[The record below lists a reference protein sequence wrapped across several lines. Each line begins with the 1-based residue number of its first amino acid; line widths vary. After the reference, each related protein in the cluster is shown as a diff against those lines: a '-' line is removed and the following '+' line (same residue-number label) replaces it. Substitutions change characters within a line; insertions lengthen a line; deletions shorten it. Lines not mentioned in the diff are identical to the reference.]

1 MEGKH
6 SQSTKRWMKKEKQ
19 LIRDGDTQKH
29 KDGHTRRQMGLREGW
44 QMWQCVCVCLCALV
58 SLCSSWASAERQHRG
73 QLKWG
78 VEIKGS
84 AEACSLCIQSPLSPT
99 SQPACWSSRS
109 ERSHAPCHSHTP
121 VPRLH
126 TPAVMKCD
134 FNFTININTI
144 TLYRF
149 YYYITI
155 ISFLGCLSV
164 LWNILH
170 DWSSL
175 HLQCNWKKI
184 KRCGKNRA
192 FSLILKQPIKPQRI
206 EITELNTVVQV
217 GD

>member
-6 SQSTKRWMKKEKQ
+6 SRSTKRWMKKEKQ
-19 LIRDGDTQKH
+19 LIRDRDTRKH

-134 FNFTININTI
+134 FNFSININTI
-144 TLYRF
+144 TLYKTDF
-149 YYYITI
+149 I
-155 ISFLGCLSV
+155 I
-164 LWNILH
+164 ILPLYH
-170 DWSSL
+170 
-175 HLQCNWKKI
+175 
-184 KRCGKNRA
+184 
-192 FSLILKQPIKPQRI
+192 F
-206 EITELNTVVQV
+206 
-217 GD
+217 